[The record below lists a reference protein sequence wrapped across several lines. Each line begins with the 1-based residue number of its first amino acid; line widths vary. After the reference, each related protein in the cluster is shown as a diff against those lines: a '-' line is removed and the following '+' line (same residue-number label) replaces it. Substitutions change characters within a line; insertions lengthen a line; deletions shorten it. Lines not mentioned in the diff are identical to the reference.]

1 MDLST
6 TSCITCVH
14 KGTEIECKL
23 QHLPHKY
30 KRNRGIRTVTI
41 LDVQW
46 KKSRSSFALVLNLK
60 AESLICSSAFMLFG
74 PYVLSGVK
82 LKRKKKKKRKKI
94 QSSPRDLSP
103 LRLYVSSIGWNEE
116 KGLFYWMMMRESV
129 LSEWRGWW
137 FRKKEKQWSSAG
149 CVQGRVFWFC
159 CFFVCNSLLLSQ
171 SPSVPLLQCSS
182 FMRPPG
188 WQSALLIGYL
198 CREGTTWQPLQ
209 CARLPLSPS
218 GEITE
223 SPPPLPSLP
232 FHLST
237 PSFSLP
243 FLSSCPPLHTHT
255 RRAVWIGLHL
265 HFQNR
270 WVQKKTVD
278 LSLSFPTLCTHFGLS
293 TAPSFLS

>member
-1 MDLST
+1 M
-6 TSCITCVH
+6 
-14 KGTEIECKL
+14 
-23 QHLPHKY
+23 
-30 KRNRGIRTVTI
+30 
-41 LDVQW
+41 
-46 KKSRSSFALVLNLK
+46 
-60 AESLICSSAFMLFG
+60 
-74 PYVLSGVK
+74 
-82 LKRKKKKKRKKI
+82 
-94 QSSPRDLSP
+94 
-103 LRLYVSSIGWNEE
+103 
-116 KGLFYWMMMRESV
+116 
-129 LSEWRGWW
+129 
-137 FRKKEKQWSSAG
+137 
-149 CVQGRVFWFC
+149 FWFC

-255 RRAVWIGLHL
+255 HTQSSVNRAPPALSEQMGAEEDSGLVSLIPHTL
-265 HFQNR
+265 HSLRPQHSPF
-270 WVQKKTVD
+270 
-278 LSLSFPTLCTHFGLS
+278 LSLLVFI
-293 TAPSFLS
+293 